1 MSDTLLQYPREWKQL
16 LTCFASCF
24 TKPQLNNFSQAAT
37 CMAVS
42 QHSTM
47 NRWCSIFDKK
57 CQSSLNDFFTVSPWN
72 EFDVHSKL
80 SRLTVNRFKDL
91 SIGIIDDTL
100 SHKPYAEKMEHLGF
114 FRDGLTKQEQKGHS
128 IVTHGLHS
136 HEMRF
141 VPFDL
146 QLYKKNGRTKNDIAC
161 AMIDRTQ
168 RFKKLPLYVVD
179 AWYSNIQVLGKIKGA
194 GSHYI
199 TEIKSNR
206 NVTLSNKCCYAR
218 EHEKYIKQ
226 NEFREVIIKGAKY
239 RFFQT
244 SGFISGLGNV
254 NLVFS
259 QKYGEE
265 KEEWSETYYLITDVN
280 YLSGER
286 VIELFL
292 VRGEVESFHR
302 EAKDKLG
309 MEDYQLRTSRGIE
322 RYLFLIVLVYALL
335 LMLNK
340 QLMRNSLQSL
350 TIGQLCCRLKAEC
363 YTTMLQ
369 RARYV
374 DKKYLEEF
382 GRELA
387 YAM

>member
-1 MSDTLLQYPREWKQL
+1 M
-16 LTCFASCF
+16 
-24 TKPQLNNFSQAAT
+24 
-37 CMAVS
+37 
-42 QHSTM
+42 
-47 NRWCSIFDKK
+47 
-57 CQSSLNDFFTVSPWN
+57 
-72 EFDVHSKL
+72 
-80 SRLTVNRFKDL
+80 
-91 SIGIIDDTL
+91 
-100 SHKPYAEKMEHLGF
+100 
-114 FRDGLTKQEQKGHS
+114 
-128 IVTHGLHS
+128 
-136 HEMRF
+136 
-141 VPFDL
+141 
-146 QLYKKNGRTKNDIAC
+146 
-161 AMIDRTQ
+161 
-168 RFKKLPLYVVD
+168 
-179 AWYSNIQVLGKIKGA
+179 
-194 GSHYI
+194 
-199 TEIKSNR
+199 
-206 NVTLSNKCCYAR
+206 
-218 EHEKYIKQ
+218 
-226 NEFREVIIKGAKY
+226 
-239 RFFQT
+239 
-244 SGFISGLGNV
+244 
-254 NLVFS
+254 
-259 QKYGEE
+259 
-265 KEEWSETYYLITDVN
+265 ITDVKS
-280 YLSGER
+280 LSGER

>member
-1 MSDTLLQYPREWKQL
+1 M
-16 LTCFASCF
+16 
-24 TKPQLNNFSQAAT
+24 
-37 CMAVS
+37 
-42 QHSTM
+42 
-47 NRWCSIFDKK
+47 
-57 CQSSLNDFFTVSPWN
+57 
-72 EFDVHSKL
+72 
-80 SRLTVNRFKDL
+80 
-91 SIGIIDDTL
+91 
-100 SHKPYAEKMEHLGF
+100 
-114 FRDGLTKQEQKGHS
+114 
-128 IVTHGLHS
+128 
-136 HEMRF
+136 
-141 VPFDL
+141 
-146 QLYKKNGRTKNDIAC
+146 
-161 AMIDRTQ
+161 
-168 RFKKLPLYVVD
+168 
-179 AWYSNIQVLGKIKGA
+179 LGKVKAA

-206 NVTLSNKCCYAR
+206 NVTISNKKRYVR
-218 EHEKYIKQ
+218 EHENYIK
-226 NEFREVIIKGAKY
+226 EKDFKEVLIKVSKY

-244 SGFISGLGNV
+244 SAFISGLGNV

-259 QKYGEE
+259 QKYDGE
-265 KEEWSETYYLITDVN
+265 KEEWGETYYLITDIGS
-280 YLSGER
+280 LSGER

-322 RYLFLIVLVYALL
+322 RYLFLIVLVYSLL

-350 TIGQLCCRLKAEC
+350 TIGQLCCRLTAEC

-369 RARYV
+369 RAKYV

-382 GRELA
+382 GKELA